1 MWQAKEKLF
10 NDLIIFLTVCPS
22 GLGLTEVEI
31 VLRMLPSELSADA
44 KAKQINFY
52 MDIFKEVRVGS

>member
-10 NDLIIFLTVCPS
+10 NDFIIFLTVCPS

-44 KAKQINFY
+44 KAKHIAFY
-52 MDIFKEVRVGS
+52 MEIFTEMSSGM